1 MRVTWPLIILRVK
14 VYQLTMC
21 FIATV
26 MVAPWLGRCL
36 QSVCLPFPH
45 SQLAHFSA
53 SVDVIVPENGEPVG
67 TREIKCC
74 MRQIQE
80 LIISRLNQAVAN
92 KLISSVD
99 YLRESFVGTL
109 ERCLQSLEKS
119 QDISVHITSNNLK
132 QVLKECLRHHVTDNA
147 WNRIHTQAQLQVSHQ
162 FPFQHF
168 ADPVRILLCFPV
180 IWPLPAGVGGWG
192 CLWTVQL
199 QLRQWVRR
207 RWRKGAQIVTT

>member
-1 MRVTWPLIILRVK
+1 MAPDRPEGQSSSADLVFYSHCHGSSLAWEMPL
-14 VYQLTMC
+14 C
-21 FIATV
+21 
-26 MVAPWLGRCL
+26 
-36 QSVCLPFPH
+36 SVPALPC
-45 SQLAHFSA
+45 QLAHFSA

-74 MRQIQE
+74 IRQIQE

-132 QVLKECLRHHVTDNA
+132 QVLKEYLRNRVTDN
-147 WNRIHTQAQLQVSHQ
+147 T
-162 FPFQHF
+162 
-168 ADPVRILLCFPV
+168 
-180 IWPLPAGVGGWG
+180 
-192 CLWTVQL
+192 
-199 QLRQWVRR
+199 
-207 RWRKGAQIVTT
+207 

>member
-1 MRVTWPLIILRVK
+1 MAPDHSEGQSSSADHVFYSHCHSSSLAWEMPLANVL
-14 VYQLTMC
+14 
-21 FIATV
+21 A
-26 MVAPWLGRCL
+26 
-36 QSVCLPFPH
+36 LP
-45 SQLAHFSA
+45 SA
-53 SVDVIVPENGEPVG
+53 SADVIVPENGEPVG

-132 QVLKECLRHHVTDNA
+132 QVLRECLRHHVTDN
-147 WNRIHTQAQLQVSHQ
+147 T
-162 FPFQHF
+162 
-168 ADPVRILLCFPV
+168 
-180 IWPLPAGVGGWG
+180 
-192 CLWTVQL
+192 
-199 QLRQWVRR
+199 
-207 RWRKGAQIVTT
+207 